1 LQTWTPALG
10 RATRSDSTCARA
22 SSFQAVDDLPRARTS
37 AARAPV
43 RREQAG
49 ESSLDLF
56 AWGAPPS
63 RLEAARQERLPA
75 RALRT
80 LDPADLLSRQDA
92 SRKLFFLTLDK
103 TNNEVISIAAAAVPD
118 TTRKRLQS
126 IFGGSVGNLIEWYDW
141 YTYAAFAIYF
151 ASAFFP
157 EGSRTIQLLNTA
169 AVFGVGFLVR
179 PIGGWVMGRYADR
192 RGRKAALTLSVMLM
206 CAGSL
211 IIAATPGYATIG
223 VAAPALL
230 VFARLLQGFSVG
242 GEYGTSATYM
252 SEIATP
258 EHRGF
263 YSGILYVTLIMGQLL
278 ALGVLLLLQFVF
290 LEAEQ
295 LEAWGWRIPF
305 FIGALAAV
313 GGLYLRRNLSETE
326 QFEKSKR
333 SPREAGQIALL
344 LKHPRE
350 VLLVIGLT
358 MGGTLYFYTF
368 TTYMQKFL
376 LNTVGLTKGES
387 TLVSAAN
394 LFLFM
399 LIQPLMGA
407 VSDRFGR
414 RPMLITF
421 GVLALF
427 TTVPL
432 LSALSQ
438 ASSPWMAFTLI
449 MAALLISS
457 LYSSISAVVKAELF
471 PVEIRALGVGLP
483 YAIAVSIF
491 GGGAEYIAL
500 WFKSIDQEHLFYWYV
515 TGCVFCS
522 LLVYVFMREPQRDS
536 RI

>member
-1 LQTWTPALG
+1 MASTA
-10 RATRSDSTCARA
+10 ATDSDG
-22 SSFQAVDDLPRARTS
+22 
-37 AARAPV
+37 
-43 RREQAG
+43 AG
-49 ESSLDLF
+49 GT
-56 AWGAPPS
+56 AQ
-63 RLEAARQERLPA
+63 RL
-75 RALRT
+75 
-80 LDPADLLSRQDA
+80 
-92 SRKLFFLTLDK
+92 
-103 TNNEVISIAAAAVPD
+103 

-151 ASAFFP
+151 AGAFFP

-169 AVFGVGFLVR
+169 AVFAVGFLVR
-179 PIGGWVMGRYADR
+179 PIGGWVLGRYADR
-192 RGRKAALTLSVMLM
+192 RGRKAALTLSVLLM
-206 CAGSL
+206 CVGSL
-211 IIAATPGYATIG
+211 VIAVTPGYATIG

-230 VFARLLQGFSVG
+230 LFARLLQGFSVG

-258 EHRGF
+258 AHRGF
-263 YSGILYVTLIMGQLL
+263 YSGVLYVTLIMGQLL
-278 ALGVLLLLQFVF
+278 ALGVLLVLQFFV
-290 LEAEQ
+290 LTPGQ

-305 FIGALAAV
+305 FIGALAALA
-313 GGLYLRRNLSETE
+313 GLYLRRNLAETE
-326 QFEKSKR
+326 AFEKSAATR
-333 SPREAGQIALL
+333 GEAGHIGLL
-344 LKHPRE
+344 LRHPRE

-399 LIQPLMGA
+399 LIQPVMGA

-421 GVLALF
+421 GVLALA

-432 LSALSQ
+432 LSALAEARS
-438 ASSPWMAFTLI
+438 AWTAFVLI
-449 MAALLISS
+449 MLALMISS
-457 LYSSISAVVKAELF
+457 TYSSISAVVKAELF

-500 WFKSIDQEHLFYWYV
+500 WFKSIGRESLFYWYV
-515 TGCVFCS
+515 TACVFCS
-522 LLVYVFMREPQRDS
+522 LLVYIFMREPQRDS